1 MPEQTAREIMARSEM
16 TLSPETNIYSAMKSL
31 LKHRLLGAAVVDA
44 EGRLVG
50 MLTEKDCLKILAGEA
65 FDGLPEGRVQDYMT
79 RDVETVSP
87 TASLY
92 DIVQRFLGKAYRKLP
107 VVDDQGRVI
116 GQLSRRD
123 ALRAIESIRDNSY
136 LYGSK
141 ERHPPE
147 GGGVDSAMRIARGRP

>member
-50 MLTEKDCLKILAGEA
+50 MLTEKDCLKMLAGEA
-65 FDGLPEGRVQDYMT
+65 FEGLPEGRVRDYMT
-79 RDVETVSP
+79 RDVETMSP

-92 DIVQRFLGKAYRKLP
+92 EIVRTFLGRTYRKLP
-107 VVDDQGRVI
+107 VVDDHGRVI
-116 GQLSRRD
+116 GQLSRLD

-141 ERHPPE
+141 VEHPLD
-147 GGGVDSAMRIARGRP
+147 GGGVDSAMRMARAQ